1 MSVSPSLRKLQ
12 FVLAVARELHFRK
25 AAERLHISQPS
36 MSRQIREFEE
46 EIGFEIFHRDHHF
59 VEPTEAGQSFIAG
72 IDEMITRLNADFQ
85 LARDTARN
93 IARRSSASFIIGHS
107 PFVPAAFRR
116 ELRSVQR
123 RKFAYLNL
131 QFRTVFASEL
141 VDSISSG
148 TFQAGI
154 TFAPFE
160 SGSLEQISIGSD
172 RLCAVTPQNSL
183 LTGSPAGV
191 LTDLRLQPLIVAC
204 SERRHPILYQQLI
217 EECATAGFKPIIAE
231 EVTSPQEAFD
241 LVLDGVGVAIL
252 PFGACAEAPS
262 ELQYFPINGLEPL
275 PLIFMYRRE
284 DFHRAEIM
292 SELADLLRE
301 KSFDYS
307 S

>member
-93 IARRSSASFIIGHS
+93 IARRSSASFIIGYS

-116 ELRSVQR
+116 EIRSVQR

-160 SGSLEQISIGSD
+160 SSSLEQISIGSD

-204 SERRHPILYQQLI
+204 SERRYPILYQQLI

-252 PFGACAEAPS
+252 PFGA
-262 ELQYFPINGLEPL
+262 
-275 PLIFMYRRE
+275 
-284 DFHRAEIM
+284 
-292 SELADLLRE
+292 
-301 KSFDYS
+301 
-307 S
+307 